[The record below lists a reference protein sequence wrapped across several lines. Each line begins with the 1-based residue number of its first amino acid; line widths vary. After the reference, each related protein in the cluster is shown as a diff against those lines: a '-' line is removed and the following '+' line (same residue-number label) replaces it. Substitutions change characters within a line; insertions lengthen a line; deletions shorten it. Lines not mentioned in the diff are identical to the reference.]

1 MKKTPPETGR
11 KAIFLD
17 RDGTIMYDRNYVSD
31 PSQVEIIP
39 GAAEALRK
47 AGEMGY
53 LLFLFTNQS
62 GISRGYFDM
71 PTVLRINDRMEELL
85 GLPRPLFAGVCIAPE
100 LPEDPQEYRKPSPRF
115 ILEMIGKHGL
125 DPKRCYMAGDGP
137 ADIMAG
143 VNAGIIPVGI
153 ATGKG
158 EHPSLLPEAR
168 AHNVK
173 VYDSLLS
180 FVDALR

>member
-1 MKKTPPETGR
+1 MKN

-39 GAAEALRK
+39 GATEAIEK
-47 AGEMGY
+47 AGKLGY

-62 GISRGYFDM
+62 GIRRGYFDEPM
-71 PTVLRINDRMEELL
+71 VRRINGRMEELL
-85 GLPRPLFAGVCIAPE
+85 GIPGPIFAEICIAPE
-100 LPEDPQEYRKPSPRF
+100 LPEDPQVYRKPSPRF
-115 ILEMIGKHGL
+115 ILEMIRKHNL
-125 DPKRCYMAGDGP
+125 DPARCYMVGDGP

-143 VNAGIIPVGI
+143 VNAGITPVAV

-158 EHPSLLPEAR
+158 KHPSQLPETR
-168 AHNVK
+168 TNNVR
-173 VYDSLLS
+173 VYDDLLAFISSLEAA
-180 FVDALR
+180 D